1 MATRDEII
9 EAISSASSPKEG
21 AARALARVFSNKVD
35 HRAEKIRLTVADGEI
50 VLAALLRV
58 VE

>member
-1 MATRDEII
+1 
-9 EAISSASSPKEG
+9 
-21 AARALARVFSNKVD
+21 VFSNKVD
-35 HRAEKIRLTVADGEI
+35 YRAEKIRLTVADGEI